1 MRMESI
7 FIQIPSYR
15 DWELPKTVSDAI
27 NKASGQHKLSFGIHN
42 CILFSGEVIKPESTF
57 DWVNI
62 KYEESIAP
70 KNIGLQRARY
80 IANEFYDGEDYYLQI
95 DAHMRFVKDWDLKA
109 VKMIDDYI
117 LDGIQKPLITMYP
130 SSYSYADDN
139 ETEVLGNLKNITRI
153 LFTENP
159 NQFKETLIPT
169 QTAHKIPDGCVYTA
183 STSGGFIFTLGSFAN
198 IKPNQKIAF
207 WGEEPL
213 IAARAF
219 THGFDL
225 VVPTESVVYH
235 LYESNQSYS
244 KVRRNHVWKDF
255 SNIWENMDSV
265 SKVEYKSILIDKR
278 ISFDGLGSKR
288 TLEEFGEFSGLD
300 FKNKEVLQAKWI

>member
-1 MRMESI
+1 MSSI

-27 NKASGQHKLSFGIHN
+27 KKASGRHELHFGIHN
-42 CILFSGEVIKPESTF
+42 CLLFSGEIVKPESTVE
-57 DWVNI
+57 WAQVS
-62 KYEESIAP
+62 YQESIAP
-70 KNIGLQRARY
+70 NNIGLQMARY

-95 DAHMRFVKDWDLKA
+95 DSHMRFVKDWDLKA
-109 VKMIDDYI
+109 IKIINDYI
-117 LDGIQKPLITMYP
+117 SDGIKSPLITMYP
-130 SSYSYADDN
+130 PSYSYAEDGVAEILDN
-139 ETEVLGNLKNITRI
+139 FNNLTRI

-159 NQFKETLIPT
+159 KQFKDTLIPT
-169 QTAHKIPDGCVYTA
+169 QTAHRIPDGCVYTA

-225 VVPTESVVYH
+225 VIPTEYLAYH
-235 LYESNQSYS
+235 LYASNQSFE
-244 KVRRNHVWKDF
+244 KIRRNHVWRDF
-255 SNIWENMDSV
+255 YKEWQPLVALSNI
-265 SKVEYKSILIDKR
+265 EYKTIFTENKVGPA
-278 ISFDGLGSKR
+278 GLGDKR
-288 TLEEFGEFSGLD
+288 TLKDYGEFAGLD
-300 FKNKEVLQAKWI
+300 FTTGEVLQDSWV

>member
-1 MRMESI
+1 MSSI

-27 NKASGQHKLSFGIHN
+27 KKASGQHELHFGIHN
-42 CILFSGEVIKPESTF
+42 CLLFSGEIVKPESTVE
-57 DWVNI
+57 WAQVS
-62 KYEESIAP
+62 YQESIAP
-70 KNIGLQRARY
+70 NNIGLQMARY

-95 DAHMRFVKDWDLKA
+95 DSHMRFVKDWDLKA
-109 VKMIDDYI
+109 IKIINDYI
-117 LDGIQKPLITMYP
+117 SDGIKSPLITMYP
-130 SSYSYADDN
+130 PSYSYAEDGVAEILDN
-139 ETEVLGNLKNITRI
+139 FNNLTRI

-159 NQFKETLIPT
+159 KQFKDTLIPT
-169 QTAHKIPDGCVYTA
+169 QTAHRIPDGCVYTA

-225 VVPTESVVYH
+225 VIPTEYLAYH
-235 LYESNQSYS
+235 LYASNQSFE
-244 KVRRNHVWKDF
+244 KIRRNHVWRDF
-255 SNIWENMDSV
+255 YKEWQPLVALSNI
-265 SKVEYKSILIDKR
+265 EYKTIFTENR
-278 ISFDGLGSKR
+278 VGLTGFGGKR
-288 TLEEFGEFSGLD
+288 TLNDYGEFAGLD
-300 FKNKEVLQAKWI
+300 FTTGEVLQDSWV

>member
-1 MRMESI
+1 MSSI

-27 NKASGQHKLSFGIHN
+27 SKASGNHELHFGIHN
-42 CILFSGEVIKPESTF
+42 CLLFPGEIIKPEST
-57 DWVNI
+57 VNWAHI

-70 KNIGLQRARY
+70 KNIGVNKSRY
-80 IANEFYDGEDYYLQI
+80 IANEFYDGENYYLQI
-95 DAHMRFVKDWDLKA
+95 DSHMRFVKDWDLKGI
-109 VKMIDDYI
+109 KIIDDYI
-117 LDGIQKPLITMYP
+117 SYGIQKPLITMYP
-130 SSYSYADDN
+130 PSYSYAGDG
-139 ETEVLGNLKNITRI
+139 ETEILDDFTFLTRI

-159 NQFKETLIPT
+159 KQFKDTLIPT
-169 QTAHKIPDGCVYTA
+169 QTAHRIPDGCVYTA

-225 VVPTESVVYH
+225 VIPTEYLTYH
-235 LYESNQSYS
+235 LYASNQSFE
-244 KVRRNHVWKDF
+244 KIRRNHVWRDF
-255 SNIWENMDSV
+255 YKEWQPLVALSNI
-265 SKVEYKSILIDKR
+265 EYKTIFTENKVGPA
-278 ISFDGLGSKR
+278 GLGDKR
-288 TLEEFGEFSGLD
+288 TLKDYGEFAGLD
-300 FKNKEVLQAKWI
+300 FTTGEVLQDSWV

>member
-1 MRMESI
+1 MSSI

-27 NKASGQHKLSFGIHN
+27 NKASGQHELYFGIHN
-42 CILFSGEVIKPESTF
+42 CLLFSKEVVKPEST
-57 DWVNI
+57 VNWAHI

-70 KNIGLQRARY
+70 KNIGLQKARY

-95 DAHMRFVKDWDLKA
+95 DSHMRFVKDWDLKA
-109 VKMIDDYI
+109 IKIIEDYI
-117 LDGIQKPLITMYP
+117 SYGIQNPLITMYP
-130 SSYSYADDN
+130 PSYRYADDG
-139 ETEVLGNLKNITRI
+139 ETEIFDIYTSLTRI

-169 QTAHKIPDGCVYTA
+169 QTAYQIPDGCVYTA

-225 VVPTESVVYH
+225 VVPTEYLAYH
-235 LYESNQSYS
+235 LYASNQSFE
-244 KVRRNHVWKDF
+244 KIRRNHVWKDF
-255 SNIWENMDSV
+255 FKEWSPLLTLSNI
-265 SKVEYKSILIDKR
+265 EYKIIFTENRIGSNGFGDKR
-278 ISFDGLGSKR
+278 SLRDY
-288 TLEEFGEFSGLD
+288 EEFAGLD
-300 FKNKEVLQAKWI
+300 FTTGEVRQDGWV

>member
-1 MRMESI
+1 MSSI

-27 NKASGQHKLSFGIHN
+27 KKASGRHELHFGIHN
-42 CILFSGEVIKPESTF
+42 CLLFSGEIVKPESTVE
-57 DWVNI
+57 WAQVS
-62 KYEESIAP
+62 YQESIAP
-70 KNIGLQRARY
+70 NNIGLQMARY

-95 DAHMRFVKDWDLKA
+95 DSHMRFVKDWDLKA
-109 VKMIDDYI
+109 IKIINDYI
-117 LDGIQKPLITMYP
+117 SDGIKSPLITMYP
-130 SSYSYADDN
+130 PSYSYAEDGVAEILDN
-139 ETEVLGNLKNITRI
+139 FNNLTRI

-159 NQFKETLIPT
+159 KQFKDTLIPT
-169 QTAHKIPDGCVYTA
+169 QTAHRIPDGCVYTA

-225 VVPTESVVYH
+225 VIPTEYLAYH
-235 LYESNQSYS
+235 LYASNQSFE
-244 KVRRNHVWKDF
+244 KIRRNHVWRDF
-255 SNIWENMDSV
+255 YKEWQPLVALSNI
-265 SKVEYKSILIDKR
+265 EYKTIFTENR
-278 ISFDGLGSKR
+278 VGLTGFGGKR
-288 TLEEFGEFSGLD
+288 TLNDYGEFAGLD
-300 FKNKEVLQAKWI
+300 FTTGEVLQDSWV